1 MTLQRVNQ
9 LERKV
14 LEVLRYNVSIPA
26 SDYAA
31 CYFKLRSLVTS
42 LGLPEDELNMVR
54 GQLRPMSSAE
64 AYKFEALSERYQR
77 SVGNSIERQQRSVL
91 STPLVNAERHQLDMH
106 ELSQAMPQR
115 ERGGASGDIDPV
127 VVRRA
132 KSGKRLMN
140 KNKSRSFCAGGRG
153 GGGDLVGQQRTHASV
168 EGMMRHGAGSKSN
181 TSTDIEGFSRGG
193 RQPWRQNRD

>member
-14 LEVLRYNVSIPA
+14 LEMLRYNVSIPA

-42 LGLPEDELNMVR
+42 LGLPEDELKMVR

-77 SVGNSIERQQRSVL
+77 SVGNSIERQQSSVL
-91 STPLVNAERHQLDMH
+91 STPLVNAERHQLSLREM
-106 ELSQAMPQR
+106 SQAMPLR
-115 ERGGASGDIDPV
+115 IRDGVSGEGGV

-132 KSGKRLMN
+132 KSGRRLMN
-140 KNKSRSFCAGGRG
+140 KNKSRSFCAGGRSDDG
-153 GGGDLVGQQRTHASV
+153 NLLGQRRTHASV
-168 EGMMRHGAGSKSN
+168 EGMMRHGAGSKSK
-181 TSTDIEGFSRGG
+181 TVTDMDGFSRGG
-193 RQPWRQNRD
+193 RQPWRQNKE

>member
-42 LGLPEDELNMVR
+42 LGLPEDELKMVR

-77 SVGNSIERQQRSVL
+77 SVGNSIERQQSSAM
-91 STPLVNAERHQLDMH
+91 STPLVNAERHQLDMRGM
-106 ELSQAMPQR
+106 SQAIPHVRQDR
-115 ERGGASGDIDPV
+115 PSESTGNV

-140 KNKSRSFCAGGRG
+140 KNKSKSFSAGGL
-153 GGGDLVGQQRTHASV
+153 GDDGNLVGQRRTHASV

-181 TSTDIEGFSRGG
+181 MRADAEMFSLGS
-193 RQPWRQNRD
+193 RQPWKQSRE

>member
-31 CYFKLRSLVTS
+31 CYFKLRSLVSS
-42 LGLPEDELNMVR
+42 LGLPEDELRMVR

-64 AYKFEALSERYQR
+64 AYKFQALSERYQR
-77 SVGNSIERQQRSVL
+77 SVGSSIERQQSSIL
-91 STPLVNAERHQLDMH
+91 GTPLVKAECHKIDMQGIP
-106 ELSQAMPQR
+106 QAI
-115 ERGGASGDIDPV
+115 GNGDAV

-132 KSGKRLMN
+132 KSGRRLVN
-140 KNKSRSFCAGGRG
+140 KNKSRSFCADGRSN
-153 GGGDLVGQQRTHASV
+153 DMNLVGQRSANASV
-168 EGMMRHGAGSKSN
+168 EGMMRHGAGSKGNMRSA
-181 TSTDIEGFSRGG
+181 DIHGFSHGS
-193 RQPWRQNRD
+193 RQPWKQNKGS